1 MSKLKSIRELQN
13 LTQEELSEKSGI
25 SVRTIQR
32 IEAGREPKGYTLRVL
47 AETFGVQE
55 KELLNKPFE
64 IENKEDCNQETIENE
79 EPIPVNYSIIKLVN
93 LSSLPFIV
101 LPLFNILIPLI
112 LIFTM
117 KVKNPITKQ
126 IISLQIM
133 WTIVAPIVFMLG
145 IFLKLGNKFTL
156 VIMILL
162 VLSNVYIVLRNAA
175 EIDKNRKLYYSLNFN
190 MI

>member
-1 MSKLKSIRELQN
+1 
-13 LTQEELSEKSGI
+13 
-25 SVRTIQR
+25 
-32 IEAGREPKGYTLRVL
+32 
-47 AETFGVQE
+47 
-55 KELLNKPFE
+55 
-64 IENKEDCNQETIENE
+64 
-79 EPIPVNYSIIKLVN
+79 
-93 LSSLPFIV
+93 
-101 LPLFNILIPLI
+101 
-112 LIFTM
+112 M